1 VLGASKGFW
10 LSSYEPTSHASSFV
24 LRRRSALVV
33 VHLPKVLLQFL
44 RVHTSRAPPCSAR
57 ACSSK
62 VTQLAGLDCA
72 VGFTAEAPRA
82 CASRYLLQTNGN
94 DLHVHGCAGFQCSCC
109 QPQQGTSSVW
119 CCWCNSTACCKE
131 DYCRCG
137 SLVKLSM
144 PISAHACALLCSLL
158 FLCAM
163 QAAGCTGA
171 WLFTPQHQLATAL
184 QQVRQVCR

>member
-1 VLGASKGFW
+1 MSPHHMLLLLCSGDDRHWLLCICRRYYYNSCACIRHGPLHVL
-10 LSSYEPTSHASSFV
+10 
-24 LRRRSALVV
+24 
-33 VHLPKVLLQFL
+33 
-44 RVHTSRAPPCSAR
+44 AR